1 MRLLEFAIELTEH
14 NYNIILI
21 DSSDISSITKI
32 DNHTCQLLTKSNQT
46 YKVIGTYRNLTNR
59 FIYALS
65 KKHNFMDDDIMRP
78 SMLIFHRPEHLN
90 VDQAMFDAF
99 QLHAFIL
106 ALIPPDQLANFYIK
120 LDNHLYD
127 LFKHY
132 KLIP

>member
-65 KKHNFMDDDIMRP
+65 KKHHFMDDDIMRP

-90 VDQAMFDAF
+90 VDQAMFDVF

-106 ALIPPDQLANFYIK
+106 ALVPPEQLSNFYIK

-127 LFKHY
+127 LFQHY
-132 KLIP
+132 KLIS

>member
-59 FIYALS
+59 FINYLES
-65 KKHNFMDDDIMRP
+65 
-78 SMLIFHRPEHLN
+78 LILLN
-90 VDQAMFDAF
+90 VMQAN
-99 QLHAFIL
+99 QTQKKKRL
-106 ALIPPDQLANFYIK
+106 
-120 LDNHLYD
+120 
-127 LFKHY
+127 
-132 KLIP
+132 